1 MKAIFTDRRRIPVM
15 KKNVGGLDRQLRF
28 FFGAFLLLMVIL
40 APLDPIWRL
49 VMLVMAIIA
58 FFTAITSS

>member
-1 MKAIFTDRRRIPVM
+1 M
-15 KKNVGGLDRQLRF
+15 KKNVGGIDRQLRF

-40 APLDPIWRL
+40 APLDPIWRI

-58 FFTAITSS
+58 FFTAMTRY

>member
-1 MKAIFTDRRRIPVM
+1 MKAIFTDRTRIPVM